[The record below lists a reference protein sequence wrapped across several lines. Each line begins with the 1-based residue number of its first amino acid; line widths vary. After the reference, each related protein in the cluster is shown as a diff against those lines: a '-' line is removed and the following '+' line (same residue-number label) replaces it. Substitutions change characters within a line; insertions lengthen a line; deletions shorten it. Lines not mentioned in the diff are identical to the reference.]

1 MNIQNI
7 DLFEMHEPLT
17 GSFPFAAL
25 TATLPDD
32 IFSVSIHWQDTM
44 EILLI
49 REGIG
54 QISIDLEKFSVKKG
68 DICLILPGQL
78 HSINTEQ
85 NSSLKISMIQ
95 FPLSL
100 LYVGT
105 ENDDAFSFLEPLSRG
120 EQVIPWLVT
129 PEYGWYDDFRQCF
142 EEMFQ
147 LQTFYSAAYPLGI
160 KSNLFRLFYLLFY
173 NDPSVKQKSRPQKS
187 VAKTKQIINYIT
199 EHYGEVLST
208 EQMAKVC
215 GFSESHFIKFFK
227 STIGITFTECLNSYR
242 LSRASRLLLSNA
254 SEPIMDTARKCG
266 FHSISYFNRVFKKK
280 YGITPSMLRAS
291 NLPARNET
299 ISTDTET
306 SLSDSS
312 SEPIGTESS
321 PTKADPSLS

>member
-25 TATLPDD
+25 TAILPED
-32 IFSVSIHWQDTM
+32 ISSISIHWQDTM

-49 REGIG
+49 RDGSG
-54 QISIDLEKFSVKKG
+54 RVSIDLEKFSVKKG

-78 HSINTEQ
+78 HSIDATP

-100 LYVGT
+100 LSGSID
-105 ENDDAFSFLEPLSRG
+105 NDDAFAFLEPLSKG
-120 EQVIPWLVT
+120 EQIIPWLIT
-129 PEYGWYDDFRQCF
+129 PDYGWYDDFRQCF

-173 NDPSVKQKSRPQKS
+173 NEPSVKPKSRPQKS
-187 VAKTKQIINYIT
+187 VVKTKQIINYIT
-199 EHYGEVLST
+199 EHYSEPLST

-242 LSRASRLLLSNA
+242 LSQASRLLLSNTD
-254 SEPIMDTARKCG
+254 ETIMDTARQCG
-266 FHSISYFNRVFKKK
+266 FNSISYFNRIFKKK
-280 YGITPSMLRAS
+280 YGITPSALRSS
-291 NLPARNET
+291 NLPIRNGT
-299 ISTDTET
+299 VS
-306 SLSDSS
+306 SDKKN
-312 SEPIGTESS
+312 TA
-321 PTKADPSLS
+321 K

>member
-7 DLFEMHEPLT
+7 DLFEIHEPLT

-25 TATLPDD
+25 TAILPED
-32 IFSVSIHWQDTM
+32 ISSVSIHWQDTM

-49 REGIG
+49 REGSG
-54 QISIDLEKFSVKKG
+54 RVSIDLEKISVKKG

-78 HSINTEQ
+78 HSIDADS

-100 LYVGT
+100 LSGST
-105 ENDDAFSFLEPLSRG
+105 DNDDAFAFLEPLSKG
-120 EQVIPWLVT
+120 EQAIPWLIT
-129 PEYGWYDDFRQCF
+129 PEYGWYDEFRQCF

-173 NDPSVKQKSRPQKS
+173 NEPLVKPKSRPQKS
-187 VAKTKQIINYIT
+187 VVKTKQIISYIT
-199 EHYGEVLST
+199 EHYSEPLST

-242 LSRASRLLLSNA
+242 LSQASRFLLSNA
-254 SEPIMDTARKCG
+254 DEPIMDTARKCG
-266 FHSISYFNRVFKKK
+266 FNSISYFNRVFKKK
-280 YGITPSMLRAS
+280 YGITPSALRAS
-291 NLPARNET
+291 ALPIRNEPT
-299 ISTDTET
+299 PTDTEAT
-306 SLSDSS
+306 PSDTY
-312 SEPIGTESS
+312 SEFIGTESS
-321 PTKADPSLS
+321 PEMADPSLS

>member
-25 TATLPDD
+25 TAVLPND
-32 IFSVSIHWQDTM
+32 ISSVSIHWQDTM

-49 REGIG
+49 REGTG
-54 QISIDLEKFSVKKG
+54 RVSIDLEKISVKKG

-78 HSINTEQ
+78 HSIDADS

-100 LYVGT
+100 LSGST
-105 ENDDAFSFLEPLSRG
+105 DNDDAFAFLEPLSNG
-120 EQVIPWLVT
+120 EQVIPWLIT
-129 PEYGWYDDFRQCF
+129 PEYGWYNEFRQCF

-160 KSNLFRLFYLLFY
+160 KSCLFRLFYLLFY
-173 NDPSVKQKSRPQKS
+173 NEPSVKPKSRPQKS
-187 VAKTKQIINYIT
+187 VVKTKQIISYIT
-199 EHYGEVLST
+199 DHYNEPLST

-215 GFSESHFIKFFK
+215 EFSESHFIKFFK

-242 LSRASRLLLSNA
+242 LSQAARLLLA
-254 SEPIMDTARKCG
+254 DTDEPIMDIARRCG
-266 FHSISYFNRVFKKK
+266 FNSIPHFNRVFKKK
-280 YGITPSMLRAS
+280 YGITPSALR
-291 NLPARNET
+291 
-299 ISTDTET
+299 
-306 SLSDSS
+306 
-312 SEPIGTESS
+312 GTKSS
-321 PTKADPSLS
+321 PEKADPSLS

>member
-25 TATLPDD
+25 TAILPED
-32 IFSVSIHWQDTM
+32 ISSISIHWQDTM

-49 REGIG
+49 RDGSG
-54 QISIDLEKFSVKKG
+54 RVSIDLEKFSVKKG

-78 HSINTEQ
+78 HSIDATP

-100 LYVGT
+100 LSGSID
-105 ENDDAFSFLEPLSRG
+105 NDDAFAFLEPLSKG
-120 EQVIPWLVT
+120 EQIIPWLIT
-129 PEYGWYDDFRQCF
+129 PDYGWYDDFRQCF

-173 NDPSVKQKSRPQKS
+173 NEPSVKPKSRPQKS
-187 VAKTKQIINYIT
+187 VVKTKQIINYIT
-199 EHYGEVLST
+199 EHYSEPLST

-242 LSRASRLLLSNA
+242 LSQASRLLLSNTD
-254 SEPIMDTARKCG
+254 ETIMDTARQCG
-266 FHSISYFNRVFKKK
+266 FNSISYFNRIFKKK
-280 YGITPSMLRAS
+280 YGITPSALRSS
-291 NLPARNET
+291 NLPVRNET
-299 ISTDTET
+299 VS
-306 SLSDSS
+306 SDKKN
-312 SEPIGTESS
+312 TA
-321 PTKADPSLS
+321 K

>member
-25 TATLPDD
+25 TAILPED
-32 IFSVSIHWQDTM
+32 ISSISIHWQDTM

-49 REGIG
+49 RDGSG
-54 QISIDLEKFSVKKG
+54 RVSIDLEKFSVKKG

-78 HSINTEQ
+78 HSIDATP

-100 LYVGT
+100 LSGSID
-105 ENDDAFSFLEPLSRG
+105 NDDAFAFLEPLSKG
-120 EQVIPWLVT
+120 EQIIPWLIT
-129 PEYGWYDDFRQCF
+129 PDYGWYDDFRQCF

-173 NDPSVKQKSRPQKS
+173 NEPSVKPKSRPQKS
-187 VAKTKQIINYIT
+187 VVKTKQIINYIT
-199 EHYGEVLST
+199 EHYSEPLST

-242 LSRASRLLLSNA
+242 LSQASRLLLSNTD
-254 SEPIMDTARKCG
+254 ETIMDTARQCG
-266 FHSISYFNRVFKKK
+266 FNSISYFNRIFKKK
-280 YGITPSMLRAS
+280 YGITPSALRSS
-291 NLPARNET
+291 NLPVRNET
-299 ISTDTET
+299 VS
-306 SLSDSS
+306 SDKKI
-312 SEPIGTESS
+312 PRNNNLL
-321 PTKADPSLS
+321 DH

>member
-25 TATLPDD
+25 TAILPED
-32 IFSVSIHWQDTM
+32 ISSISIHWQDTM

-49 REGIG
+49 RDGSG
-54 QISIDLEKFSVKKG
+54 RVSIDLEKFSVKKG

-78 HSINTEQ
+78 HSIDATP

-100 LYVGT
+100 LSGSID
-105 ENDDAFSFLEPLSRG
+105 NDDAFAFLEPLSKG
-120 EQVIPWLVT
+120 EQIIPWLIT
-129 PEYGWYDDFRQCF
+129 PDYGWYDDFRQCF

-173 NDPSVKQKSRPQKS
+173 NEPSVKPKSRPQKS
-187 VAKTKQIINYIT
+187 VVKTKQIINYIT
-199 EHYGEVLST
+199 EHYSEPLST

-242 LSRASRLLLSNA
+242 LSQASRLLLSNTD
-254 SEPIMDTARKCG
+254 ETIMDTARQCG
-266 FHSISYFNRVFKKK
+266 FNSISYFNRIFKKK
-280 YGITPSMLRAS
+280 YGITPSALRSS
-291 NLPARNET
+291 NLPIRNET
-299 ISTDTET
+299 VS
-306 SLSDSS
+306 SD
-312 SEPIGTESS
+312 
-321 PTKADPSLS
+321 

>member
-7 DLFEMHEPLT
+7 DLFEIHEPLT

-25 TATLPDD
+25 TAILPED
-32 IFSVSIHWQDTM
+32 ISSVSIHWQDTM

-49 REGIG
+49 REGSG
-54 QISIDLEKFSVKKG
+54 RVSIDLEKISVKKG

-78 HSINTEQ
+78 HSIDADS

-100 LYVGT
+100 LSGST
-105 ENDDAFSFLEPLSRG
+105 DNDDAFAFLERLSKG
-120 EQVIPWLVT
+120 EQVIPWLIT
-129 PEYGWYDDFRQCF
+129 PEYGWYDEFRQCF

-173 NDPSVKQKSRPQKS
+173 NEPLVKPKSRPQKS
-187 VAKTKQIINYIT
+187 VVKTKQIISYIT
-199 EHYGEVLST
+199 EHYSEPLST

-242 LSRASRLLLSNA
+242 LSQASRFLLSNA
-254 SEPIMDTARKCG
+254 DEPIMDTARKCG
-266 FHSISYFNRVFKKK
+266 FNSISYFNRVFKKK
-280 YGITPSMLRAS
+280 YGITPSALRAS
-291 NLPARNET
+291 ALPIRNET
-299 ISTDTET
+299 TPTDTEAT
-306 SLSDSS
+306 PSDTS
-312 SEPIGTESS
+312 SEFIGTESS
-321 PTKADPSLS
+321 PEMADPSLS

>member
-25 TATLPDD
+25 TAVLPDD
-32 IFSVSIHWQDTM
+32 ISSISIHWQDTM

-49 REGIG
+49 REGNG
-54 QISIDLEKFSVKKG
+54 RVSIDLEKISVKKG

-78 HSINTEQ
+78 HSIDADS

-100 LYVGT
+100 LSGGT
-105 ENDDAFSFLEPLSRG
+105 DNDDAFAFLEPLSKG
-120 EQVIPWLVT
+120 EQVIPWLIT
-129 PEYGWYDDFRQCF
+129 PEDGWYNEFRQCF

-160 KSNLFRLFYLLFY
+160 KSCLFRLFYLLFY
-173 NDPSVKQKSRPQKS
+173 NEPSVKPKSRPD
-187 VAKTKQIINYIT
+187 
-199 EHYGEVLST
+199 HYSEPLST

-215 GFSESHFIKFFK
+215 EFSESHFIKFFK

-242 LSRASRLLLSNA
+242 LSQASRLLLA
-254 SEPIMDTARKCG
+254 DTDEPIMDIARRCG
-266 FHSISYFNRVFKKK
+266 FNSIPHFNRVFKKK
-280 YGITPSMLRAS
+280 YGITPSALR
-291 NLPARNET
+291 
-299 ISTDTET
+299 
-306 SLSDSS
+306 
-312 SEPIGTESS
+312 GTKSS
-321 PTKADPSLS
+321 PETADPLLS

>member
-7 DLFEMHEPLT
+7 DLFEIHEPLT

-25 TATLPDD
+25 TAILPED
-32 IFSVSIHWQDTM
+32 ISSVSIHWQDTM

-49 REGIG
+49 REGSG
-54 QISIDLEKFSVKKG
+54 RVSIDLEKISVKKG

-78 HSINTEQ
+78 HSIDADS

-100 LYVGT
+100 LSGST
-105 ENDDAFSFLEPLSRG
+105 DNDDAFAFLEPLSKG
-120 EQVIPWLVT
+120 EQAIPWLIT
-129 PEYGWYDDFRQCF
+129 PEYGWYDEFRQCF

-173 NDPSVKQKSRPQKS
+173 NEPLVKPKSRPQKS
-187 VAKTKQIINYIT
+187 VVKTKQIISYIT
-199 EHYGEVLST
+199 EHYSEPLST

-242 LSRASRLLLSNA
+242 LSQASRFLLSNA
-254 SEPIMDTARKCG
+254 DEPIMDTARKCG
-266 FHSISYFNRVFKKK
+266 FNSISYFNRVFKKK
-280 YGITPSMLRAS
+280 YGITPSALRAS
-291 NLPARNET
+291 ALPIRNET
-299 ISTDTET
+299 TPTDTEAT
-306 SLSDSS
+306 PSDTY
-312 SEPIGTESS
+312 SEFIGTESS
-321 PTKADPSLS
+321 PEMADPSLS

>member
-25 TATLPDD
+25 TAILPED
-32 IFSVSIHWQDTM
+32 ISSVSIHWQDTM

-49 REGIG
+49 REGSG
-54 QISIDLEKFSVKKG
+54 RVSIDLEKISVKEG

-78 HSINTEQ
+78 HSIDANPNT
-85 NSSLKISMIQ
+85 SLKISMIQ
-95 FPLSL
+95 FPLFL
-100 LYVGT
+100 LSGST
-105 ENDDAFSFLEPLSRG
+105 GNDDAFAFLKPLSKG
-120 EQVIPWLVT
+120 EQVIPWLIT
-129 PEYGWYDDFRQCF
+129 PDYGWYDDFRQCF

-173 NDPSVKQKSRPQKS
+173 NEPSVKPKSRPQKS
-187 VAKTKQIINYIT
+187 VVKTKQIISYIT
-199 EHYGEVLST
+199 EHYSEPLST

-215 GFSESHFIKFFK
+215 DFSESHFIKFFK

-242 LSRASRLLLSNA
+242 LSQASRLLLANA
-254 SEPIMDTARKCG
+254 NEPIMDTARKCG
-266 FHSISYFNRVFKKK
+266 FNSISYFNRVFKKK
-280 YGITPSMLRAS
+280 YGITPSALRAS
-291 NLPARNET
+291 NLPVRNENV
-299 ISTDTET
+299 SADTET

-312 SEPIGTESS
+312 SGLIDTESS
-321 PTKADPSLS
+321 PEMADPSLS

>member
-7 DLFEMHEPLT
+7 DLFEMHEPLM

-25 TATLPDD
+25 TAILPED
-32 IFSVSIHWQDTM
+32 ISSVSIHWQDTM

-49 REGIG
+49 REGTG
-54 QISIDLEKFSVKKG
+54 RVSIDLEKISVKKG

-78 HSINTEQ
+78 HSIDADPNA
-85 NSSLKISMIQ
+85 SLKISMIQ

-100 LYVGT
+100 LSGNN
-105 ENDDAFSFLEPLSRG
+105 ENDDAFAFLKPLSKG
-120 EQVIPWLVT
+120 EQVIPWLIT
-129 PEYGWYDDFRQCF
+129 PTYGWYEEFRQCF

-173 NDPSVKQKSRPQKS
+173 NEPAVKPKSRPQKS
-187 VAKTKQIINYIT
+187 VVKTKQIIRYIT
-199 EHYGEVLST
+199 EHYSEPLST

-242 LSRASRLLLSNA
+242 LSQASRLLLANT
-254 SEPIMDTARKCG
+254 EKPIMDTARKCG
-266 FHSISYFNRVFKKK
+266 FNSISYFNRVFKKK
-280 YGITPSMLRAS
+280 YGITPSALRAS
-291 NLPARNET
+291 ALPVRTEIT
-299 ISTDTET
+299 PTDTKAAFGDASFKPT
-306 SLSDSS
+306 D
-312 SEPIGTESS
+312 TESS
-321 PTKADPSLS
+321 PETADPSLS

>member
-25 TATLPDD
+25 TAILPED
-32 IFSVSIHWQDTM
+32 ISSVSIHWQDTM

-49 REGIG
+49 RKGSG
-54 QISIDLEKFSVKKG
+54 RVSIDLEKISVKKG

-78 HSINTEQ
+78 HSINA
-85 NSSLKISMIQ
+85 NPNASLKISMIQ

-100 LYVGT
+100 LSGST
-105 ENDDAFSFLEPLSRG
+105 GNDEAFTFLKPLLKG
-120 EQVIPWLVT
+120 EQVIPWLIT
-129 PEYGWYDDFRQCF
+129 PDYGWYDDFRQCF

-173 NDPSVKQKSRPQKS
+173 NEPSVKPKSRPQKS
-187 VAKTKQIINYIT
+187 VIKTKQIISYIT
-199 EHYGEVLST
+199 EHYSEPLST

-215 GFSESHFIKFFK
+215 DFSESHFIKFFK

-242 LSRASRLLLSNA
+242 LSQASRLLLSNA
-254 SEPIMDTARKCG
+254 DEPIMDTARKCG
-266 FHSISYFNRVFKKK
+266 FNSISYFNRVFKKK
-280 YGITPSMLRAS
+280 YGITPSALRAS
-291 NLPARNET
+291 NLPVRNET
-299 ISTDTET
+299 ISADTEI

-321 PTKADPSLS
+321 PEMANPSLS